1 MAFAHPIFE
10 RELMLLLARVLRR
23 PSGSLM
29 NDDDLNRALDRL
41 SELEAETAGAT
52 EQQLAA
58 SHKKILHDLRRDW
71 LTTICKAVII
81 ALTTMV
87 ASLAIV
93 GKKSEKDK
101 SEGED
106 RP

>member
-1 MAFAHPIFE
+1 MP
-10 RELMLLLARVLRR
+10 LLARVLRR
-23 PSGSLM
+23 PLGPPM
-29 NDDDLNRALDRL
+29 NEEDFDRALDRL
-41 SELEAETAGAT
+41 SKLEAATAGAT

-58 SHKKILHDLRRDW
+58 AHKKILHDLRRDW

-101 SEGED
+101 PEGED